1 MLPELAIHFDA
12 WKLICAYKRPDV
24 LAWHTPNGEKRDART
39 AARLQA
45 MGVVRGV
52 GDFVLIVAGR
62 CHFIELKTT
71 RGQLS
76 RDQEIFRCDAE
87 RAGATY
93 HVARSVE
100 DVARIMSDIG
110 ASRVVFTFS
119 ACGGPETQPTSS
131 PRGTEAPA

>member
-24 LAWHTPNGEKRDART
+24 LAWHTPNGEKRDPRT
-39 AARLQA
+39 AARLQS

-52 GDFVLIVAGR
+52 ADLVLVVDGR

-71 RGQLS
+71 RGHLS
-76 RDQEIFRCDAE
+76 RDQENFRCDAE
-87 RAGATY
+87 RAGAAY
-93 HVARSVE
+93 HVARSTE

-119 ACGGPETQPTSS
+119 ACGGPETHNTSS
-131 PRGTEAPA
+131 PRGAEAPA